1 MAEALTESFCERCG
15 TRYEFTAPTRLNP
28 LRKTRG
34 LVTGLK
40 NYIMSQDALSDSVGD
55 AMRSEEEEL
64 AAAHLEAF
72 HAAFNFCI
80 DCRQYTCTN
89 CWNDAA
95 GRCRS
100 CAPVAGTDDLLER
113 FEASFAAGHQPVAEA
128 APIAELGSDD
138 IGRRLGI
145 DTWPTSDLP
154 VAETNG
160 TLPPEPAWP
169 EARPV
174 QEAEPWTPADAAT
187 EPISEPVGAAASPE
201 FAAEPIEPVAPWSPP
216 VIEPEPVA
224 AEAPEPAPVEAE
236 PIAAEVDD
244 AHAPIA
250 AEAAAP
256 EAAPP
261 HLTVLGWDDD
271 HAFELLPEPVAAEA
285 ASPAEPE
292 PAPEPVAAWEPPLS
306 VDPAPEPAPEPVA
319 AWEPPLAVE
328 PAPEP
333 VSAAPDLPSPA
344 EPEPIAAHADLPEP
358 VAAAE
363 AAPPEAPIEPPVPR
377 TLRPIGDTILH
388 LPQAEQPAPPAETP
402 MLPQAAEDPTAAARR
417 AQLDL
422 LGLDDPG
429 QGSVQAA
436 RPNVIPY
443 RSSGAAAS
451 PVHSRAQSP
460 SAFWDASAREV
471 AGAMSAIGVQSCGQC
486 GLSLS
491 ASARFCRRCGTRQAQ
506 PA

>member
-1 MAEALTESFCERCG
+1 
-15 TRYEFTAPTRLNP
+15 
-28 LRKTRG
+28 
-34 LVTGLK
+34 V
-40 NYIMSQDALSDSVGD
+40 
-55 AMRSEEEEL
+55 
-64 AAAHLEAF
+64 
-72 HAAFNFCI
+72 
-80 DCRQYTCTN
+80 
-89 CWNDAA
+89 
-95 GRCRS
+95 
-100 CAPVAGTDDLLER
+100 PVD
-113 FEASFAAGHQPVAEA
+113 
-128 APIAELGSDD
+128 
-138 IGRRLGI
+138 
-145 DTWPTSDLP
+145 
-154 VAETNG
+154 
-160 TLPPEPAWP
+160 
-169 EARPV
+169 
-174 QEAEPWTPADAAT
+174 
-187 EPISEPVGAAASPE
+187 
-201 FAAEPIEPVAPWSPP
+201 
-216 VIEPEPVA
+216 
-224 AEAPEPAPVEAE
+224 AE
-236 PIAAEVDD
+236 PIAAELD
-244 AHAPIA
+244 HAPPPIA
-250 AEAAAP
+250 AQAATP

-319 AWEPPLAVE
+319 AWEPPLTVE
-328 PAPEP
+328 SEP
-333 VSAAPDLPSPA
+333 VRVSAAADLPSAA
-344 EPEPIAAHADLPEP
+344 EPEPIAAHADLSEPEPEP
-358 VAAAE
+358 VAATE
-363 AAPPEAPIEPPVPR
+363 AAPPEAPIEPLAPR

-402 MLPQAAEDPTAAARR
+402 MLPQAAENPMAAARR

>member
-40 NYIMSQDALSDSVGD
+40 NYIMSQDALADSVGD

-64 AAAHLEAF
+64 AAGHLEAF

-89 CWNDAA
+89 CWNDSA

-113 FEASFAAGHQPVAEA
+113 FEASFAAGHQAVAEA
-128 APIAELGSDD
+128 PTAELGGSDP
-138 IGRRLGI
+138 GRRLGI
-145 DTWPTSDLP
+145 ETWPTSDLP
-154 VAETNG
+154 VGAEDG
-160 TLPPEPAWP
+160 HLPPEPVWP
-169 EARPV
+169 DAAPSEP
-174 QEAEPWTPADAAT
+174 EAEPRPWTAPA
-187 EPISEPVGAAASPE
+187 P
-201 FAAEPIEPVAPWSPP
+201 
-216 VIEPEPVA
+216 EPEQVV
-224 AEAPEPAPVEAE
+224 AEAPAAPPEDAPSPSQPWTDPAFEPAPLSASEPTPEPSWPMREATPE
-236 PIAAEVDD
+236 PIAAG
-244 AHAPIA
+244 AG
-250 AEAAAP
+250 AP

-271 HAFELLPEPVAAEA
+271 HAFDLLPEPVVATDAQPIA
-285 ASPAEPE
+285 PEPE
-292 PAPEPVAAWEPPLS
+292 PERIAAARPVEPRTPIEAEQPAIAQPLEPWTMPEPVVAQPAPIAAMPEVGEPEPVAARA
-306 VDPAPEPAPEPVA
+306 D
-319 AWEPPLAVE
+319 
-328 PAPEP
+328 
-333 VSAAPDLPSPA
+333 DR
-344 EPEPIAAHADLPEP
+344 EPEPMPEA
-358 VAAAE
+358 VAAT
-363 AAPPEAPIEPPVPR
+363 APPEPEAEPLPATPR

-388 LPQAEQPAPPAETP
+388 LPQSEQRVPPAPATMPP
-402 MLPQAAEDPTAAARR
+402 LAAEDPMAAARR

-422 LGLDDPG
+422 LGLEDPG
-429 QGSVQAA
+429 QGSVQAT
-436 RPNVIPY
+436 RQNVIPY

-451 PVHSRAQSP
+451 PTHSRAQAP
-460 SAFWDASAREV
+460 NAFWDASAREV